1 MFTIYT
7 FIYIL
12 EISHTQK
19 KTLLNFNTNFR
30 INGSTLDIT
39 FKFPTNQTFEEKKW
53 YKYDDVIKTHAYN
66 LVCLYGIFHDL

>member
-12 EISHTQK
+12 EISHTHK
-19 KTLLNFNTNFR
+19 KTLLNFNTSFR

-39 FKFPTNQTFEEKKW
+39 FKFPAKQTFEKNMK
-53 YKYDDVIKTHAYN
+53 
-66 LVCLYGIFHDL
+66 